1 MDGKCALR
9 AIRHDCAKRAQHT
22 VRFSILFHIIFK
34 TKHTKKFEL
43 KRKWRNLRALE
54 LMKRSFFIPYFCI
67 RLCFHSVLRTFFVFS
82 LQKWCFSAL
91 CVANIG
97 YSFLHVSQFTICP
110 STDAGRTHSKWC
122 IKYFVRSCGLQA
134 AYFYFFAHAIRID
147 LMATRTTT
155 TTTAIKIGVEW
166 TDNFRTFLDYFSS
179 FHHCHVCASVACRN
193 EIRDYESYSLFFF
206 SFPLQALLVRPY
218 LRHRSTEW
226 HWHFGV
232 CCAVVVKWS
241 ECVHYARSVL
251 FYYDCATVLNK
262 SRGCKEFTN
271 HDIVYR
277 PTGIQS
283 IPFHWW
289 SNIMSMADGRLRPQ
303 LIISR
308 LYFII
313 FTLCRPCSPCSTSN
327 FCETNEKKLLY
338 YFAITY
344 PPWLHERNAVHD
356 VDAVDIIIFRNDIFK
371 WAPSVLCVVN
381 LYFMI
386 IIMDERVG
394 RLTKKDCKRPRSAIL
409 VARIN
414 V

>member
-1 MDGKCALR
+1 MNGNWKLNAFAGMDGKCALR

-22 VRFSILFHIIFK
+22 ARFSILFHIIFK

-43 KRKWRNLRALE
+43 KRKWKNLRALE

-155 TTTAIKIGVEW
+155 TAIKIGVEW

-218 LRHRSTEW
+218 LRHQIHRMTLAFWCVLCGRRQMERMCSL
-226 HWHFGV
+226 
-232 CCAVVVKWS
+232 CAKCFILLWL
-241 ECVHYARSVL
+241 C
-251 FYYDCATVLNK
+251 DGPKQK
-262 SRGCKEFTN
+262 SRLQRVHESR
-271 HDIVYR
+271 YR
-277 PTGIQS
+277 LSPDRHS
-283 IPFHWW
+283 IH
-289 SNIMSMADGRLRPQ
+289 SIDG
-303 LIISR
+303 
-308 LYFII
+308 
-313 FTLCRPCSPCSTSN
+313 
-327 FCETNEKKLLY
+327 
-338 YFAITY
+338 AI
-344 PPWLHERNAVHD
+344 
-356 VDAVDIIIFRNDIFK
+356 
-371 WAPSVLCVVN
+371 
-381 LYFMI
+381 
-386 IIMDERVG
+386 
-394 RLTKKDCKRPRSAIL
+394 
-409 VARIN
+409 
-414 V
+414 